1 MNLARIK
8 SFRELPPR
16 SQITNVFSV
25 SEIAIT
31 WRRGGNGSGVL
42 FAPPFYFEEKKC
54 GFA

>member
-8 SFRELPPR
+8 SFRELPPPNR
-16 SQITNVFSV
+16 PNVFSAV

-31 WRRGGNGSGVL
+31 YAERAA
-42 FAPPFYFEEKKC
+42 FPFAAPPLYFEEKKC

>member
-25 SEIAIT
+25 SELAIT
-31 WRRGGNGSGVL
+31 RRRGGVP
-42 FAPPFYFEEKKC
+42 FAAPPLYFEEKKC